1 MPLTISVRSYWGI
14 ENQLHWVLD
23 VSFQE
28 DSLKGCLGYS
38 AENLAVIRHLA
49 VNLLTHEKTAKGGI
63 HAKRLKA
70 GWNNNYLTVVLNYL
84 SNSI

>member
-1 MPLTISVRSYWGI
+1 MSNSPIA
-14 ENQLHWVLD
+14 
-23 VSFQE
+23 
-28 DSLKGCLGYS
+28 SLSKHF
-38 AENLAVIRHLA
+38 ENLAVIRHLA

-70 GWNNNYLTVVLNYL
+70 GWNNNYLTIVLNYL